1 MILMP
6 LIARKTLLSPRVV
19 IADDTNVFA
28 DLSLLTI
35 SVFFYI
41 MDKVW
46 LRILE
51 KKELENLLQKFDTT

>member
-1 MILMP
+1 MKSLSEM
-6 LIARKTLLSPRVV
+6 LL
-19 IADDTNVFA
+19 AYW
-28 DLSLLTI
+28 LYL
-35 SVFFYI
+35 FFYI

>member
-1 MILMP
+1 MP